1 MTHFVLFSVNWYLI
15 GATAASSAAARLHVL
30 LFAIAEPGGQPPVPI
45 GPNVKFAAHAI
56 RIKARTGPSPARTV
70 AVAHERPCARV
81 RARTPSL
88 ALIITHTQRR
98 HTRARAQAQAETQD
112 RRARAPF
119 EMGCVCD
126 G

>member
-1 MTHFVLFSVNWYLI
+1 MTHLASFSVNWYLI

-30 LFAIAEPGGQPPVPI
+30 LLAIAEPGGQPPAPI

-56 RIKARTGPSPARTV
+56 RIKARTGPSPARIV
-70 AVAHERPCARV
+70 AAAHERP

-88 ALIITHTQRR
+88 AHIITHTQRR